1 MSPSRTAEL
10 PAVVLWDAD
19 GVLQTVPRGW
29 EHTMRPVV
37 EGHVEDVER
46 FLVEAFEA
54 EAPSLRG
61 EVPWTVQLAALLE
74 RWGVPELHQPALDA
88 WFTIL
93 PVPEAWDLVRRVR
106 ARAVPCHLASNQD
119 RTRAEHMTHQV
130 GYADLLDGCFYS
142 CELGVAKP
150 QPEFFGRILGEL
162 GVAAE
167 QTLFVDD
174 NPVNV
179 DAARS
184 LGLRALCWNDR
195 EDVGLLQHWLV
206 EQGALEA

>member
-1 MSPSRTAEL
+1 MSAGRSPR
-10 PAVVLWDAD
+10 VVLWDAD

-61 EVPWTVQLAALLE
+61 EVPWTEQLTRLLE
-74 RWGVPELHQPALDA
+74 RWGVPHLHRPALDA

-93 PVPEAWDLVRRVR
+93 PVDEVRDLVRTVR
-106 ARAVPCHLASNQD
+106 ARGIACYLASNQD
-119 RTRAEHMTHQV
+119 RTRAEHMTEEI
-130 GYADLLDGCFYS
+130 GYGRLLDGCYYS
-142 CELGVAKP
+142 WALGVAKP
-150 QPEFFGRILGEL
+150 EAAFFGRILDEL
-162 GVAAE
+162 GVRPQDA
-167 QTLFVDD
+167 LFVDD

-179 DAARS
+179 AEAS
-184 LGLRALCWNDR
+184 ALGLRALCWNDR
-195 EDVGLLQHWLV
+195 EDLGLLRSWLV
-206 EQGALEA
+206 SEGALDE

>member
-1 MSPSRTAEL
+1 MSTASGAPRP

-37 EGHVEDVER
+37 QGHVDDVDR

-61 EVPWTVQLAALLE
+61 EIPWSKQLEALLE
-74 RWGVPELHQPALDA
+74 RWGVPDLRDAALEA

-93 PVPEAWDLVRRVR
+93 PVAEVWDLVRQVR
-106 ARAVPCHLASNQD
+106 ARGVPCHLASNQD
-119 RTRAEHMTHQV
+119 RTRAEHMTHEV
-130 GYADLLDGCFYS
+130 GYDRLLDGCFYS
-142 CELGVAKP
+142 CDLGVAKP
-150 QPEFFGRILGEL
+150 QPEFFQRILHEL
-162 GVAAE
+162 GVRPE
-167 QTLFVDD
+167 QALFVDD

-179 DAARS
+179 ESATAV
-184 LGLRALCWNDR
+184 GLRALCWNDR
-195 EDVGLLQHWLV
+195 QDAGTLRSWLV
-206 EQGALEA
+206 RGGALA